1 MNMNQFIKDT
11 LSPTGVSVSYLTYT
25 GSANQYIVFSYWSVP
40 LAHADN
46 KEIQSNITVQID
58 VFSSGN
64 FTALVEEVKDRMIA
78 AGFMKMLEDSG
89 EYIEEANLFHKMMRF
104 SYQT

>member
-1 MNMNQFIKDT
+1 MNQLIMDT
-11 LSPTGVSVSYLTYT
+11 LTPIGVPIAYLTYT
-25 GSANQYIVFSYWSVP
+25 GSASQYIVFNHWSVP

-46 KEIQSNITVQID
+46 KEIQSNVTVQID

-78 AGFMKMLEDSG
+78 AGFMKILEDAG
-89 EYIEEANLFHKMMRF
+89 EYIEEANLFHKMIRF
-104 SYQT
+104 SYQS